1 MVLPILKR
9 SISRKDRNLFC
20 LIERERVGDVGV
32 TLWDA
37 RRNCEWKVEWLM
49 FADDTVLVGDS
60 KEKLERLVQ
69 EFGNVC
75 RRWKLTVNEGKSK
88 VMRIRKNREEN
99 EVDISPNGR
108 RMEEVEIHRYLGVD
122 ISNDSGMGEEVNH
135 RIGEARRAW
144 GALKDVWK
152 KRHISREAKV
162 GMYEGIIEPSL
173 LYGCEIWALNK
184 KDRKR
189 MEAVEMN
196 CLRNICGRRRIDKVP
211 NVVIRGMCG
220 KNVDVSERMDQGVLR
235 WFGHVERMGN
245 ERLVK
250 RVYDSEVRGVRR
262 RGRPRKS
269 WMNGVNETLKR
280 KGLNIQEA
288 KDSVQERNGWGS
300 ICRGVV

>member
-1 MVLPILKR
+1 MNV
-9 SISRKDRNLFC
+9 
-20 LIERERVGDVGV
+20 
-32 TLWDA
+32 
-37 RRNCEWKVEWLM
+37 
-49 FADDTVLVGDS
+49 
-60 KEKLERLVQ
+60 RL
-69 EFGNVC
+69 
-75 RRWKLTVNEGKSK
+75 
-88 VMRIRKNREEN
+88 
-99 EVDISPNGR
+99 NGR
-108 RMEEVEIHRYLGVD
+108 RMEEVETYRYLGVD

-135 RIGEARRAW
+135 RIGEARKAW

-173 LYGCEIWALNK
+173 LYGCEIWVLNVR
-184 KDRKR
+184 DRKR

-196 CLRNICGRRRIDKVP
+196 CLRNVCGLRRIDRVP
-211 NVVIRGMCG
+211 NVEIRRMCG
-220 KNVDVSERMDQGVLR
+220 KNVSVSQRMDQGVLR

-250 RVYDSEVRGVRR
+250 RVYESEVRGVRR

-269 WMNGVNETLKR
+269 WMNGVKETLER

-288 KDSVQERNGWGS
+288 KVSVQDRSGWRS